1 MLSRVC
7 GRLKPVGD
15 IVGKSGRESISKK
28 ISILKEKYKP
38 DVIIANAENAAS
50 GYGLTKKI
58 ALELFNLEIDVLT
71 LGNHAWDQREMLSYI
86 EERPNIIRA
95 INYPKGVPGK
105 GDYKLLLEDGRTIII
120 IQVLLRLFMGMS
132 LDDPFALIQDK
143 LKAEFLGSSCNAIL
157 IDMHGEATS
166 EKNAFG
172 HFVDGKVTA
181 VLGTHT
187 HVPTADAKILDSGT
201 AYQTDVGM
209 SGDYNSV
216 IGMDKESPIH
226 GFTKGYRAEGRFTP
240 ANGLATLCGAFIE
253 SNDGNGLAK
262 KIESFQ
268 I

>member
-1 MLSRVC
+1 M
-7 GRLKPVGD
+7 KIIFIGD
-15 IVGKSGRESISKK
+15 IVGRSGRDAVEKNIFELKK
-28 ISILKEKYKP
+28 KYVP

-58 ALELFNLEIDVLT
+58 ALELFQLGVNVIT

-86 EERPNIIRA
+86 EECPKIIRA

-105 GDYKLLLEDGRTIII
+105 GEYKLVLEDGRSIII
-120 IQVLLRLFMGMS
+120 MQVMLRLFMGMS
-132 LDDPFALIQDK
+132 LDDPFALV
-143 LKAEFLGSSCNAIL
+143 KARLQSEFIGSTCNGIL

-187 HVPTADAKILDSGT
+187 HIPTADAKILQNGT

-216 IGMDKESPIH
+216 IGMDKEKPIH
-226 GFTKGYRAEGRFTP
+226 GFTKGFRSEGRFTP
-240 ANGLATLCGAFIE
+240 AKGEGNLCGVYVKSNDTNGLAE
-253 SNDGNGLAK
+253 
-262 KIESFQ
+262 KIEMFQ
-268 I
+268 L

>member
-1 MLSRVC
+1 M
-7 GRLKPVGD
+7 KIIFIGD
-15 IVGKSGRESISKK
+15 IVGKTGRNAVAKNIL
-28 ISILKEKYKP
+28 ILKEKFKP

-58 ALELFNLEIDVLT
+58 ALELFALKIDVLT

-95 INYPKGVPGK
+95 INFPKGVPGK
-105 GDYKLLLEDGRTIII
+105 GDYKLELQDGRILIVM
-120 IQVLLRLFMGMS
+120 QVLLRLFMGMS
-132 LDDPFALIQDK
+132 LDDPFALIQEK
-143 LKAEFLGSSCNAIL
+143 LKANLIGTTCNAIL
-157 IDMHGEATS
+157 VDMHGETTS

-172 HFVDGKVTA
+172 HYIDGKVTA

-187 HVPTADAKILDSGT
+187 HIPTTDAKILDNGT

-216 IGMDKESPIH
+216 IGMDKENPIH
-226 GFTKGYRAEGRFTP
+226 AFTKGYRAEGRFTP
-240 ANGLATLCGAFIE
+240 AIGIGKMCGVYIESDDKTGLAE
-253 SNDGNGLAK
+253 
-262 KIESFQ
+262 KIETFQ

>member
-1 MLSRVC
+1 M
-7 GRLKPVGD
+7 KIIFIGD
-15 IVGKSGRESISKK
+15 IVGKAGRESINKN
-28 ISILKEKYKP
+28 ILILKEKYNP

-58 ALELFNLEIDVLT
+58 ALELFNLKIDVLT

-105 GDYKLLLEDGRTIII
+105 GDFKLFLEDGRTIIVM
-120 IQVLLRLFMGMS
+120 QVMLRLFMGMS
-132 LDDPFALIQDK
+132 LDDPFALIKDK

-172 HFVDGKVTA
+172 HYVDGKVTA

-187 HVPTADAKILDSGT
+187 HVPTADAKILDNGT

-216 IGMDKESPIH
+216 IGMDKENPIH
-226 GFTKGYRAEGRFTP
+226 GFTKGYRVEGRFTP
-240 ANGLATLCGAFIE
+240 ARGSATLCGAFIE
-253 SNDGNGLAK
+253 SNDTNGLAK

>member
-1 MLSRVC
+1 MKIVFI
-7 GRLKPVGD
+7 GD
-15 IVGKSGRESISKK
+15 IVGRPGRDPVKENISQLKK
-28 ISILKEKYKP
+28 KYVP
-38 DVIIANAENAAS
+38 DVIVANAENAAS

-58 ALELFNLEIDVLT
+58 ALELFQLGVNVIT

-86 EERPNIIRA
+86 EECPKIIRA

-105 GDYKLLLEDGRTIII
+105 GEYKLVLEDGRSIIV
-120 IQVLLRLFMGMS
+120 IQVMLRLFMDMY
-132 LDDPFALIQDK
+132 LDDPFALVKKILQS
-143 LKAEFLGSSCNAIL
+143 EFIGSTCNGIL

-187 HVPTADAKILDSGT
+187 HIPTADAKILQFGT

-216 IGMDKESPIH
+216 IGMDKENPIH
-226 GFTKGYRAEGRFTP
+226 VFTKGYRSEGRFIP
-240 ANGLATLCGAFIE
+240 ANGKGKLCGVYIK
-253 SNDGNGLAK
+253 SNDTTGLAE
-262 KIESFQ
+262 KIEMFHL
-268 I
+268 

>member
-1 MLSRVC
+1 M
-7 GRLKPVGD
+7 KIIFIGD
-15 IVGKSGRESISKK
+15 IVGRSGRDAVEKNIFELKK
-28 ISILKEKYKP
+28 KYVP

-58 ALELFNLEIDVLT
+58 ALELFQLGVNVIT

-86 EERPNIIRA
+86 EECPKIIRA

-105 GDYKLLLEDGRTIII
+105 GEYKLVLEDGRSIII
-120 IQVLLRLFMGMS
+120 MQVMLRLFMGMS
-132 LDDPFALIQDK
+132 LDDPFALV
-143 LKAEFLGSSCNAIL
+143 KARLQSEFIGSTCNGIL

-172 HFVDGKVTA
+172 HYVDGKVTA

-187 HVPTADAKILDSGT
+187 HIPTADAKILQNGT

-216 IGMDKESPIH
+216 IGMDKENPIH
-226 GFTKGYRAEGRFTP
+226 GFTKGYRSEGRFTP
-240 ANGLATLCGAFIE
+240 ANGKGKLCGVYIK
-253 SNDGNGLAK
+253 SNDTTGLAE
-262 KIESFQ
+262 KIEMFQ
-268 I
+268 L